1 MTDVEAVEIVGML
14 VAMYPAPGWP
24 KERVKL
30 YAAVIVD
37 LDRDLAREGVLE
49 IFRTRTED
57 RAPMPAEL
65 RRLVAAKQAAAVAS
79 PYLEP
84 DEAWGFV
91 QRHFTRTGHA
101 REFPSDHP
109 LVAEVVRSMG
119 WRDLCLSE
127 NVEASRAH
135 FLQLYRGRVERA
147 RRDDAATPGAVP
159 HAAMGERPSV
169 VHRDP
174 PKIEQRATAADAR
187 ALVASVSES
196 IGRRPLPA
204 PPKPE
209 IVLTAEI
216 DDAAEIAR
224 REQRRRDLL
233 AQLEVRP

>member
-1 MTDVEAVEIVGML
+1 MTDVEAVEIVNML

-30 YAAVIVD
+30 YAAVIAD

-65 RRLVAAKQAAAVAS
+65 RRLVAAKQATAAAS

-84 DEAWGFV
+84 DEAWALV
-91 QRHFTRTGHA
+91 VASFTTVGGY
-101 REFPSDHP
+101 REFPDDHP
-109 LVAEVVRSMG
+109 LVAETVRAIG
-119 WRDLCLSE
+119 WTVLCQSD
-127 NVEASRAH
+127 NPEADRAH

-147 RRDDAATPGAVP
+147 RREDAATPGAVP

-169 VHRDP
+169 VHRDR
-174 PKIEQRATAADAR
+174 PKIEQRATAGDAK
-187 ALVASVSES
+187 ALVASVSQA

-204 PPKPE
+204 PAEPPV
-209 IVLTAEI
+209 VLQPEI

-224 REQRRRDLL
+224 REARRREML